1 MYYYI
6 YDNYLNESKYKGALF
21 KIESRLTDLG
31 INGKIVR
38 LSVLKNLQKNIF
50 DEFNSSIKTIV
61 VIGDDKTLNQSI
73 NLTPNLDKVF
83 GYIPVTN
90 TSKIAKIMGIPTY
103 EDACNVLSTRIIK
116 KIDLGKINDLYYFFT
131 CLEMPGDTLNITCD
145 NNYFINV
152 EGKNNIITIN
162 NISLK
167 SDSEILN
174 TLNNNGLIKLEI
186 KHTEKKWFK
195 PAKET
200 FSKFKA
206 KKIDITSDKS
216 IPILITDEKKIIK
229 PPLKIKIAEKKLNL
243 IVGKNRII

>member
-6 YDNYLNESKYKGALF
+6 YDNYLNESKHKGALF

-38 LSVLKNLQKNIF
+38 LSVLKNLQNNIS
-50 DEFNSSIKTIV
+50 EELSSGIKTFVIV
-61 VIGDDKTLNQSI
+61 GDDKTLSQSI
-73 NLTPNLDKVF
+73 NLIPDLGKAI

-90 TSKIAKIMGIPTY
+90 TSKIAKIMGIPAY
-103 EDACNVLSTRIIK
+103 ENACNTLSTRIIK
-116 KIDLGKINDLYYFFT
+116 KIDLGRINDLYYFFT
-131 CLEMPGDTLNITCD
+131 CLEMPGDTLNIVCD
-145 NNYFINV
+145 DNYFINV
-152 EGKNNIITIN
+152 EGKNNIVTVN
-162 NISLK
+162 NISFET
-167 SDSEILN
+167 DSGDSGVLGN
-174 TLNNNGLIKLEI
+174 DGLIKLGI

-206 KKIDITSDKS
+206 KKINITSDKS
-216 IPILITDEKKIIK
+216 IPILITDEKRIIK
-229 PPLKIKIAEKKLNL
+229 PPLEIKIAEKKLNL